1 MDASWNMG
9 YKKGQ
14 TESKIHAAMN
24 MLALKSKKYDI
35 RKGLKE
41 AVANGIFTEFQ
52 RQQALFFLRMGMQ
65 QDKKRRRKKKEYS
78 EKEKIII

>member
-1 MDASWNMG
+1 MNLKKSRQFKEGEIIGCVQIIMNALTSKVKKRDV
-9 YKKGQ
+9 YK
-14 TESKIHAAMN
+14 
-24 MLALKSKKYDI
+24 MLKDLTDD
-35 RKGLKE
+35 GT
-41 AVANGIFTEFQ
+41 FTKFQ